1 MSGAT
6 LTTGNEGGKVV
17 PVADAFTPAIVGHIA
32 YAEARMD
39 RSTRQDLLRYTGAIS
54 GRRAGSCAT
63 LPFRNSFPFRHKEKQ
78 GECSHRRA
86 SFV

>member
-6 LTTGNEGGKVV
+6 LTTGNEGRKVV

-32 YAEARMD
+32 YAED
-39 RSTRQDLLRYTGAIS
+39 RSTRHDLLRHTGAIS

-63 LPFRNSFPFRHKEKQ
+63 FR
-78 GECSHRRA
+78 
-86 SFV
+86 V

>member
-17 PVADAFTPAIVGHIA
+17 PVADAFTPAIVGDIA

-39 RSTRQDLLRYTGAIS
+39 RSTHQNLPRYTGCS
-54 GRRAGSCAT
+54 GRRAGSCASFA
-63 LPFRNSFPFRHKEKQ
+63 FRNSFPFRHKEKQ
-78 GECSHRRA
+78 GECSHRSA